1 MKAFATTQKCF
12 FIALLVGVFV
22 WLLFAT
28 FHPFEPRFGG
38 ERLSRWAA
46 VFYSDSDVTPQDY
59 DQATNAI
66 LHIGTNALP
75 YAFKCCEARLFRIDL
90 RQPSGFIS
98 ADRLHQ
104 QSAGIFSL
112 LGPEAKPAIPALM
125 KILHSKND
133 DVVYTAISDLSSI
146 GPAAVAPLVT
156 VLSNGNVPARRGA
169 AGALEFLPTPTSAAP
184 ALELCLKDE
193 DSLVRENAALALGR
207 FGTNSPATV
216 VPALLNAL
224 QTETNFGVA
233 IAFMSVLGLSK
244 EDAPSVVPAIIRYL
258 QRETNNWGMLSGPIN
273 VLGNFG
279 TNAKPAVPALVHIV
293 ETKSGWQDGVF
304 SPQMSAL
311 VALSKIDPGAEK
323 PFVPMLVH
331 ILESKP
337 KWPDGDD
344 SPLKISAL
352 VALSKID
359 PKAAKPSVP
368 VLLHILESKSKWP
381 DGDDSPLKIS
391 ALFVLSKIDPEA
403 AKPFVPRLLHILES
417 KSDWPEGYSPG
428 QILALVALW
437 RVDPEAAEPFFEKWK
452 PNQASVVSD
461 LKAFDPEAAKPFFE
475 KWKAS
480 LTNASFSTK

>member
-1 MKAFATTQKCF
+1 MKAFATTRKCF
-12 FIALLVGVFV
+12 FIVLLVGIFV

-28 FHPFEPRFGG
+28 FHPFEPRYGG
-38 ERLSRWAA
+38 KRLSQWASI
-46 VFYSDSDVTPQDY
+46 FYSDSDVTPQEY
-59 DQATNAI
+59 GQATNAI
-66 LHIGTNALP
+66 QHLGTNALP
-75 YAFKCCEARLFRIDL
+75 YALTCCRARWFRIDL

-98 ADRLHQ
+98 ADHLHQ
-104 QSAGIFSL
+104 QSTGIFSL
-112 LGPEAKPAIPALM
+112 LGPAAEPAIPALM
-125 KILHSKND
+125 KILHRKNE

-169 AGALEFLPTPTSAAP
+169 AGALEFLPTPKSAAP

-224 QTETNFGVA
+224 QTETNFQVA
-233 IAFMSVLGLSK
+233 VIFISVLGLIK
-244 EDAPSVVPAIIRYL
+244 EDAPLVVPAIMRYL
-258 QRETNNWGMLSGPIN
+258 QRETNNWPGLSGPIQ

-293 ETKSGWQDGVF
+293 ETKSGWQYRVQ

-311 VALSKIDPGAEK
+311 VALSKIEPQAGK

-337 KWPDGDD
+337 EWPGDD
-344 SPLKISAL
+344 YSGLKITAL
-352 VALSKID
+352 LTLPKID
-359 PKAAKPSVP
+359 PQAV
-368 VLLHILESKSKWP
+368 
-381 DGDDSPLKIS
+381 
-391 ALFVLSKIDPEA
+391 
-403 AKPFVPRLLHILES
+403 KPFVSRLLHILES

-428 QILALVALW
+428 QMYTLVALW
-437 RVDPEAAEPFFEKWK
+437 RVDPEAVRPFFEKWN
-452 PNQASVVSD
+452 PNQPWVVGD
-461 LKAFDPEAAKPFFE
+461 LEEFDPEAAKPFLE
-475 KWKAS
+475 EWKTSVTNEVPPKTPGPVHATNPPGAQPNSAS
-480 LTNASFSTK
+480 P

>member
-1 MKAFATTQKCF
+1 M
-12 FIALLVGVFV
+12 
-22 WLLFAT
+22 
-28 FHPFEPRFGG
+28 P
-38 ERLSRWAA
+38 
-46 VFYSDSDVTPQDY
+46 SDVAERDCFELISISH
-59 DQATNAI
+59 QA
-66 LHIGTNALP
+66 
-75 YAFKCCEARLFRIDL
+75 LFPRKD
-90 RQPSGFIS
+90 
-98 ADRLHQ
+98 LHQ
-104 QSAGIFSL
+104 QSMGIFSL

-133 DVVYTAISDLSSI
+133 GVVYTAILDLSAI
-146 GPAAVAPLVT
+146 GPAAIAPLVT
-156 VLSNGNVPARRGA
+156 VLSDSNVPARRGA
-169 AGALEFLPTPTSAAP
+169 AGALEFLPTPKSAAP

-207 FGTNSPATV
+207 FGTNLPATV

-233 IAFMSVLGLSK
+233 IVFISVLGLSK
-244 EDAPSVVPAIIRYL
+244 EDAPSVVLAIIRYM

-304 SPQMSAL
+304 SPQ
-311 VALSKIDPGAEK
+311 
-323 PFVPMLVH
+323 
-331 ILESKP
+331 
-337 KWPDGDD
+337 
-344 SPLKISAL
+344 ISAL

-359 PKAAKPSVP
+359 PKATKPSVP
-368 VLLHILESKSKWP
+368 VLLHILESKSNWP

-461 LKAFDPEAAKPFFE
+461 LKTFDPEAAKPFLE
-475 KWKAS
+475 KWKAG